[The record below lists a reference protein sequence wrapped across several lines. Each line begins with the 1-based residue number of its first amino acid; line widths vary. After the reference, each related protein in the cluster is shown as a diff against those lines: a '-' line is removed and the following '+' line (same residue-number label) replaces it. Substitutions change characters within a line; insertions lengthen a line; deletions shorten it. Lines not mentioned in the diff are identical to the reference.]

1 MSEPVVLTEVRARA
15 EAKLAS
21 CKRHPCLNGEAHL
34 KYGRIHLPVSPACN
48 IGCRFCGRG
57 IHSENVPGAAGR
69 VLSPEEAA
77 EILGRALELCPEI
90 SVAGVAGPGDAL
102 ATDHAVETFRLIKEK
117 YPRIVKCLSTNG
129 LMLEKKIPQ
138 LKEIGLDS
146 LTVTVNSLD
155 PETLAKI
162 NAHAVVDGRMLAG
175 LESARALIGAQKR
188 GLEAAGR
195 ELDAVIKINTV
206 LVPGV
211 NDGEIASIA
220 ERCAALGASIMNII
234 PLIPQHGMADKKE
247 PTCRELNAAREAAA
261 PYLDVFR
268 HCKRCRA
275 DAAGVM
281 GKNLDIS
288 KQLYGD
294 EAPAGDA
301 FSHG

>member
-1 MSEPVVLTEVRARA
+1 MAEAVITEIRARA
-15 EAKLAS
+15 DLKLAS
-21 CKRHPCLNGEAHL
+21 CKRHPCLSGEAHL

-69 VLSPEEAA
+69 VLSPGEAA
-77 EILGRALELCPEI
+77 DILGRALELCPEI

-102 ATDHAVETFRLIKEK
+102 ASGHAIETFRLIKERF
-117 YPRIVKCLSTNG
+117 PHIIKCLSTNG
-129 LMLEKKIPQ
+129 LKLEEKIPQ

-146 LTVTVNSLD
+146 LTVTVNSLVT
-155 PETLAKI
+155 ETLEKI
-162 NAHAVVDGRMLAG
+162 NAFTVTEGSMLTG
-175 LESARALIGAQKR
+175 IESARALIDAQLR
-188 GLEAAGR
+188 GIEAAGR
-195 ELDAVIKINTV
+195 ALDAVIKINTV

-220 ERCAALGASIMNII
+220 EKCAALGASIMNII
-234 PLIPQHGMADKKE
+234 PLIPQHGMADKRE
-247 PTCRELNAAREAAA
+247 PTCQELNAAREAAA
-261 PYLDVFR
+261 PFLDVFR

-281 GKNLDIS
+281 GKNHDIS
-288 KQLYGD
+288 KILYG
-294 EAPAGDA
+294 ETLPAGDA

>member
-1 MSEPVVLTEVRARA
+1 MAEVILTEVRARA
-15 EAKLAS
+15 GAKLAA
-21 CKRHPCLNGEAHL
+21 CKRHPCLSGEAHL

-69 VLSPEEAA
+69 ILTPEEAA
-77 EILGRALELCPEI
+77 DVLGRALELCPEI

-102 ATDHAVETFRLIKEK
+102 ATDHAIETFRIIKDR
-117 YPRIVKCLSTNG
+117 YPHIIKCLSTNG
-129 LMLEKKIPQ
+129 LKLAEKIPQ

-146 LTVTVNSLD
+146 LTVTINSLI
-155 PETLAKI
+155 PEILEKI
-162 NAHAVVDGRMLAG
+162 NAFTVTDGRVLTG
-175 LESARALIGAQKR
+175 IESARALIAAQKR

-211 NDGEIASIA
+211 NDLEIASIA
-220 ERCAALGASIMNII
+220 EKTAALGASIMNII

-247 PTCRELNAAREAAA
+247 PSCQELNAAREAAA
-261 PYLDVFR
+261 PFLDVFR

-281 GKNLDIS
+281 GKNQDIS

-294 EAPAGDA
+294 EAPAGDS

>member
-1 MSEPVVLTEVRARA
+1 MATVITEIRARA
-15 EAKLAS
+15 DAKLAS
-21 CKRHPCLNGEAHL
+21 CKRHPCLSGEAHL

-69 VLSPEEAA
+69 VLTPEEAA
-77 EILGRALELCPEI
+77 DILGHALELCPEI

-102 ATDHAVETFRLIKEK
+102 ASDHAIKTFRLIKER
-117 YPRIVKCLSTNG
+117 YPHIIKCLSTNG
-129 LMLEKKIPQ
+129 LMLEGKVPE

-146 LTVTVNSLD
+146 LTVTVNSLN
-155 PETLAKI
+155 PETLEKI
-162 NAHAVVDGRMLAG
+162 NAFTVTNGKVLTGV
-175 LESARALIGAQKR
+175 ESARALIEAQLR

-220 ERCAALGASIMNII
+220 EKTAALGASILNII
-234 PLIPQHGMADKKE
+234 PLIPQHGMADKRE
-247 PTCRELNAAREAAA
+247 PTCAELNDAREAAA
-261 PYLDVFR
+261 PFLDVFR

-281 GKNLDIS
+281 GKNQDIS
-288 KQLYGD
+288 RQLYGD
-294 EAPAGDA
+294 EAPAGDG

>member
-1 MSEPVVLTEVRARA
+1 VAEIVLTEVRARA
-15 EAKLAS
+15 ESKLAA
-21 CKRHPCLNGEAHL
+21 CKRHPCLNGEVHL

-57 IHSENVPGAAGR
+57 IHSGNVPGAAGR
-69 VLSPEEAA
+69 VLTPEEAA
-77 EILGRALELCPEI
+77 DILGRALELCPEI

-102 ATDHAVETFRLIKEK
+102 ATDHAIETFRIIREK
-117 YPRIVKCLSTNG
+117 YPHIMKCLSTNG

-138 LKEIGLDS
+138 LREIGLDS

-155 PETLAKI
+155 PETLEKI
-162 NAHAVVDGRMLAG
+162 NAFTVVDGPLLTG
-175 LESARALIGAQKR
+175 VESARKLIDAQLR

-211 NDGEIASIA
+211 NDHEIASIA
-220 ERCAALGASIMNII
+220 EKTAALGASIMNII
-234 PLIPQHGMADKKE
+234 PLIPQHGMADKRE
-247 PTCRELNAAREAAA
+247 PTCQELNAARAAAA

-275 DAAGVM
+275 DAAGAM
-281 GKNLDIS
+281 GKNQDIS
-288 KQLYGD
+288 KLLYGED
-294 EAPAGDA
+294 TPAGDS